1 MFEGRFLEIPHRIMR
16 IVYRCGNAG
25 TKFMFGGDGVAKQCI
40 ATPEPVFER
49 FTPRGKLSLK
59 GGQFLFLRRVQV
71 ELAMD
76 QRVEFCPPMMR
87 CRLKHTSEPHPDQR
101 KRNDQPR
108 CQGYAPKIHS

>member
-40 ATPEPVFER
+40 AAPEPVLER
-49 FTPRGKLSLK
+49 FTPRSKLALK
-59 GGQFLFLRRVQV
+59 GGQFTILRRVQV

-76 QRVEFCPPMMR
+76 QGVQFSPTMLRR
-87 CRLKHTSEPHPDQR
+87 RLKHASEPYPDQR
-101 KRNDQPR
+101 KRNDQRR
-108 CQGYAPKIHS
+108 C